1 MWSCYISRC
10 PGQQTAHN
18 LQKLNSLH
26 NSHKKPTREQHVNY
40 FQAKSF
46 STTSQRTWDVFL
58 LDGVKPSFQT
68 DCFWSHETMEGALHR
83 VQHSVACVCQG
94 VLFPFAIC
102 SDWVMNLF
110 VLYPNTKSVFNII
123 GLKENDNLILQLH
136 AVANAS
142 FIILVYLFFLV

>member
-58 LDGVKPSFQT
+58 WDGVKPSFQT
-68 DCFWSHETMEGALHR
+68 DCSEVMRQWKELCIVYSTVWR
-83 VQHSVACVCQG
+83 VCYPG

-142 FIILVYLFFLV
+142 FITLVYLFFLV